1 MRYSRLRKR
10 RRKKRTA
17 RLFLIALLILG
28 ILYIVSAGKLGKL
41 VSRLAAPIINQKDNS
56 GGSDRVSKAEP
67 ILTVPEDKVDSKG
80 GKKQDTTK
88 VTESIKANPL
98 SMFTIQMSAFTDEK
112 NANEFAK
119 QLQSKGGAG
128 YVLKDEFFRVLAV
141 GFQKE
146 EDAKKVKEQLKAD
159 GVESHVYPVSSSG
172 ADMKITATKTNISA
186 IRSAYEMWEEKYLAL
201 EKVIRDLDSDAI
213 PVTDACGQMEKIK
226 KEMDTKRDE
235 LKAINAR
242 QDDNAVLSGLVS
254 LYESGSKSLGGVLAE
269 KSSDKVTVSSRI
281 KHAHIEMVMLYK
293 DYMTQIS
300 K

>member
-112 NANEFAK
+112 NANEF
-119 QLQSKGGAG
+119 
-128 YVLKDEFFRVLAV
+128 E
-141 GFQKE
+141 
-146 EDAKKVKEQLKAD
+146 
-159 GVESHVYPVSSSG
+159 
-172 ADMKITATKTNISA
+172 
-186 IRSAYEMWEEKYLAL
+186 W
-201 EKVIRDLDSDAI
+201 
-213 PVTDACGQMEKIK
+213 
-226 KEMDTKRDE
+226 
-235 LKAINAR
+235 
-242 QDDNAVLSGLVS
+242 
-254 LYESGSKSLGGVLAE
+254 
-269 KSSDKVTVSSRI
+269 
-281 KHAHIEMVMLYK
+281 
-293 DYMTQIS
+293 
-300 K
+300 

>member
-1 MRYSRLRKR
+1 M
-10 RRKKRTA
+10 
-17 RLFLIALLILG
+17 
-28 ILYIVSAGKLGKL
+28 
-41 VSRLAAPIINQKDNS
+41 
-56 GGSDRVSKAEP
+56 
-67 ILTVPEDKVDSKG
+67 
-80 GKKQDTTK
+80 
-88 VTESIKANPL
+88 
-98 SMFTIQMSAFTDEK
+98 
-112 NANEFAK
+112 
-119 QLQSKGGAG
+119 
-128 YVLKDEFFRVLAV
+128 LKDEFFRVLAV